1 MCVLSVSPNSLWFKF
16 PTSCV
21 LWQKV
26 REQWVIAYLH
36 LVSCISGGPCCVI
49 KFLTLQTQEQSY
61 QLATSLL
68 NKTLKFLLPCVT
80 VEQRWGTASLKKKK
94 KDFPDPI
101 VVLYPFSL
109 LLIGGSL
116 EVKGW
121 ETIHM
126 VLLMKSVKNKEWEE
140 EESVVYVVVLLC
152 SRSSSSCRRNGR
164 HSWLR
169 VIHNSYK

>member
-36 LVSCISGGPCCVI
+36 LVSCISGGPCCVL

-94 KDFPDPI
+94 DFPDPI
-101 VVLYPFSL
+101 VVCVIPVLSAFNWGFSGGQRLRNYPY
-109 LLIGGSL
+109 GSAD
-116 EVKGW
+116 
-121 ETIHM
+121 
-126 VLLMKSVKNKEWEE
+126 EE
-140 EESVVYVVVLLC
+140 CKKQRMRRGRKCRLC
-152 SRSSSSCRRNGR
+152 SCFIR
-164 HSWLR
+164 
-169 VIHNSYK
+169 